1 MKPLIKV
8 VLYLGLLIL
17 IVGICLYFYRSYEG
31 FQSSGADSSGS
42 ISFCDTNENKCD
54 EKCINK
60 SYEQGGLDPE
70 NLEEQPLYD
79 LYDATNFEIIAG
91 TNTAPKTSVERY
103 DMAAELGEF
112 DIGAPVPWDYENR
125 DQDPAEILWGEVHP
139 DVSIK
144 IFDKAFTRELFGSA
158 NPATFIEM
166 DNNTGQMAYRSNVF
180 QTTVYTPEAAIAIG
194 IAEAFQDSWTEAII
208 ERVGSTILERL
219 IKLDT
224 DGQRSRDINATL
236 DNSRRSISVRN
247 PITGSVY
254 QMKVGPPRMSYSR
267 AASVVDAT
275 NNLSSATGATR
286 AASSTSQNVERGR
299 ASGLQGMMGRARDF
313 LSGRMTRARDLLI
326 RRPYQRFRQ
335 AAGKGL
341 RVLGQ
346 KLVRIMFAGRY
357 STFRRISQPYRLM
370 LRNYVKK
377 ALTYVLKIV
386 LSKVVFTRICTTTV
400 QSLLN
405 QARLLAGMA
414 AATFGFSLIAAA
426 ALTVFAG
433 LLATG
438 CIIGEY
444 AMGLMMFSCVTWIPA
459 LLNQLVDE
467 NMSKC
472 PDDCPYNIKE
482 AFYASSDAGEAGWEI
497 FGAIPVVGDFTYT
510 FGPYLCWGN
519 NNNTLNVK
527 LKENIKTPYYYYDP
541 TLSIYTEQKPYAKVP
556 SPNDPKN
563 STWIASGISENKEEY
578 SDHYIYKDFYS
589 QYPFLVDFSHKNM
602 LNKMAQYYYDTS
614 RKNIY
619 INIDG
624 TGTFEYISK
633 IYGVISST
641 ELSCDIQCEITEIT
655 IDLMRGTKVCE
666 RIVDVPS
673 DAPCWYHDRRFYFY
687 IDPSRGI
694 SLDTEDNRKCAKY
707 MDYLQTPTKMF
718 PYPSCNDFNTL
729 GSNAGGLSSAECK
742 DFTKINEGTLYDNN
756 NVLVGDRMENMR
768 VACNKRLL
776 MDTVAGSRGARSSW
790 DKFVRMNDN
799 MEKYFVTGCT
809 FVNGTA
815 PEAMDS
821 KNLNAEG
828 TQVGDTI
835 VAVGPIKGTW
845 YPPMVDI
852 DSLSTDSTATVIPDA
867 PDCSIVRSKLL
878 KYGTTSREDR
888 NIERDAQKMEAN
900 TVDLRLAPNPRDW
913 TTVIRTNMA
922 NSPEILTNLKNEV
935 AKSYSVSWLGC
946 PPGDLGCR
954 SRKRGFWGT
963 MAFQS
968 ALGYV
973 GSYRTANVG
982 GVPIPYGAIL
992 TSVMASTGVSAAIQ
1006 CAIDEV
1012 AQQEGTFVVNGLVV
1026 TSHQKEFLIHHG
1038 PTIQYSPGYTPEIKT
1053 TAPPLGLYACTNRY
1067 TVRKFISIFREIYKY
1082 SRSIQKIYRISPMR
1096 KTTINS
1102 ELSCVFNTEY
1112 LNIETNTNI
1121 TKEFKMPMNQVELD
1135 RVITYQ
1141 PGSQIYETNIPIP
1154 EAFEFN
1160 TAEPPIP
1167 TLLTTNIAPRTC
1179 TAVVD
1184 CTNRELQARLFRQFQ
1199 ERYPEVFIDN
1209 RYLSQEDLT
1218 SGTSGAPATPATQGP
1233 ILNPITAWTPLSS
1246 DAERSCVFDIE
1257 FTELDNYLEWMATTR
1272 GSGPTSPTSRKFR
1285 RRITMNLNEIP
1296 NPTNATRCLFDLG
1309 YDDYKYQSWYKKV
1322 PVKNF
1327 EIPPEPTKVNDK
1339 FKPEGCSEPVDCSDP
1354 KLMANLAT
1362 QYNKMH
1368 TNTKING
1375 IFRTF
1380 TPLVSNV
1387 NPPIPLNSGAP
1398 PICDYD
1404 VEMFR
1409 ENGSSPLV
1417 NRETLRMY
1425 LKRTGSGSGSGS
1437 DSGSDSENCMYELL
1451 RDDSNT
1457 SDSGLSLNGTNYAGI
1472 LETPYIWSPDFTN
1485 TIRRTLNNYLLPILG
1500 LNSVETIKS
1509 ASKDMKTSVIT
1520 IYDDSNLLKKLRF
1533 CPDRVCKDPYILQ
1546 KIINVY
1552 NSTNYP
1558 TYPEE
1563 QYMAERR
1570 SIIEFRRAG
1579 IASPTRCHVEFIE
1592 KVEMFDDVLEK
1603 ARNENIRTNL
1613 VQFQFDIEDGGIDLT
1628 APANCSIKIKPFVK
1642 DDVLKGTLDISSDPY
1657 GIQSDASVVST
1668 EVFTSGSDSGSGSSG
1683 KALNY
1688 TAPVIDCMSEAVL
1701 RSVHSRY
1708 RSDIL
1713 ASRNGNTNLAN
1724 KMFYVLQY
1732 FNPAPNICE
1741 YKMQIQHAYYDR
1753 DYKQYYKVPTVPLGS
1768 NQLNFTADDVSS
1780 YIVAKW
1786 EIGTQYNMETGVIVN
1801 NSPTVTE
1808 VFLPDLDLRGD
1819 KIYKSASDT
1828 EEVIMP
1834 YLANESSTTLPE
1846 NRRYTVFNSPGR
1858 PVPQV

>member
-8 VLYLGLLIL
+8 VLYVGLLIL

-31 FQSSGADSSGS
+31 FQSSGTSSSGS

-60 SYEQGGLDPE
+60 SYEAGGLDPE

-79 LYDATNFEIIAG
+79 LYDAANFDIITG
-91 TNTAPKTSVERY
+91 TNTASKTSVERY

-112 DIGAPVPWDYENR
+112 DTGAPVPWDYENR

-180 QTTVYTPEAAIAIG
+180 QTTVYTPDAAVAIG
-194 IAEAFQDSWTEAII
+194 IAEAFQDSWTEALI
-208 ERVGSTILERL
+208 ERIGEGILDRL
-219 IKLDT
+219 KNIDT
-224 DGQRSRDINATL
+224 DGKRSRDINATL
-236 DNSRRSISVRN
+236 DNSRRSIGG
-247 PITGSVY
+247 I
-254 QMKVGPPRMSYSR
+254 KVGPPRLSYSQ

-275 NNLSSATGATR
+275 NNLASATGATR

-313 LSGRMTRARDLLI
+313 LNGRMRRARDALI
-326 RRPYQRFRQ
+326 TRPYQRFRETSRR
-335 AAGKGL
+335 GL

-346 KLVRIMFAGRY
+346 KLVKIIFAGRY
-357 STFRRISQPYRLM
+357 STFSKIAQPYRLM

-426 ALTVFAG
+426 ALTALAS
-433 LLATG
+433 LLAIG
-438 CIIGEY
+438 CAIGEY
-444 AMGLMMFSCVTWIPA
+444 AMTLMMFSCVTWIPA

-578 SDHYIYKDFYS
+578 SDHYLYKDFYS

-619 INIDG
+619 INMDG

-655 IDLMRGTKVCE
+655 IDLMRGTKLCE

-694 SLDTEDNRKCAKY
+694 SLDTEDNRKCSKY
-707 MDYLQTPTKMF
+707 MDYLQTPTKLF

-729 GSNAGGLSSAECK
+729 GNPGGLTSAECK
-742 DFTKINEGTLYDNN
+742 DYTKINEGTLYDNN

-776 MDTVAGSRGARSSW
+776 MDTVAGSRGARSTW
-790 DKFVRMNDN
+790 DKIVRMNDN

-821 KNLNAEG
+821 KNLNVEG

-845 YPPMVDI
+845 YPPMVDPYTLNP
-852 DSLSTDSTATVIPDA
+852 DSSATTIPDA
-867 PDCSIVRSKLL
+867 PDCNIVRSKLL
-878 KYGTTSREDR
+878 KYGTTTREDR
-888 NIERDAQKMEAN
+888 SIERDAQKMEAN
-900 TVDLRLAPNPRDW
+900 TVDLRISPDARDW
-913 TTVIRTNMA
+913 KTVIKTNMS

-935 AKSYSVSWLGC
+935 AKAYSISWLDC
-946 PPGDLGCR
+946 PPGDLKCR
-954 SRKRGFWGT
+954 EQKPGFWGT

-968 ALGYV
+968 ALGFV
-973 GSYRTANVG
+973 GSYATMSGPG
-982 GVPIPYGAIL
+982 GIPIPAGALL
-992 TSVMASTGVSAAIQ
+992 TSVMASTGMTAAIQ

-1012 AQQEGTFVVNGLVV
+1012 AKQEGTFVINGLVV
-1026 TSHQKEFLIHHG
+1026 TSHQKNYLIHHG
-1038 PTIQYSPGYTPEIKT
+1038 PTMQYSPGYVPDIKIT
-1053 TAPPLGLYACTNRY
+1053 VPPLGLYNCTNRY
-1067 TVRKFISIFREIYKY
+1067 TVRKFISIFRETYKY
-1082 SRSIQKIYRISPMR
+1082 SRTIEKIYRISPMR
-1096 KTTINS
+1096 KTAINS

-1121 TKEFKMPMNQVELD
+1121 TKEFKLPMNQVELD
-1135 RVITYQ
+1135 GVITYQ

-1167 TLLTTNIAPRTC
+1167 TLLMPNIAPRTC
-1179 TAVVD
+1179 TVTVD
-1184 CTNRELQARLFRQFQ
+1184 CSNRELQARLFRQFQ

-1218 SGTSGAPATPATQGP
+1218 SGTSGTPATQGT
-1233 ILNPITAWTPLSS
+1233 ILNPINAWTPLTT
-1246 DAERSCVFDIE
+1246 DTERKCVFDIE
-1257 FTELDNYLEWMATTR
+1257 FTVLNNYLEWIATTG
-1272 GSGPTSPTSRKFR
+1272 GSGPTQPTSRKIR
-1285 RRITMNLNEIP
+1285 RRVTMNLTEIP
-1296 NPTNATRCLFDLG
+1296 KPTNATKCLFDLG
-1309 YDDYKYQSWYKKV
+1309 YDDYKYQVWYKKV

-1327 EIPPEPTKVNDK
+1327 EIPPEPTKTNDN
-1339 FKPEGCSEPVDCSDP
+1339 FKPEGCSEPVDCSNP
-1354 KLMANLAT
+1354 TLMAKLVT
-1362 QYNKMH
+1362 QYNKAH

-1380 TPLVSNV
+1380 TPLVSNII
-1387 NPPIPLNSGAP
+1387 PPIPLNSGAP
-1398 PICDYD
+1398 PVCDYD

-1409 ENGSSPLV
+1409 ENGSSPIV

-1425 LKRTGSGSGSGS
+1425 LKRSDSGSGSGS
-1437 DSGSDSENCMYELL
+1437 DSDSCMYDLL

-1457 SDSGLSLNGTNYAGI
+1457 SDSGKSLNGTNYAGI
-1472 LETPYIWSPDFTN
+1472 LEIPYIWSPDFTN
-1485 TIRRTLNNYLLPILG
+1485 TMRRTLNNYLLPILG
-1500 LNSVETIKS
+1500 LNSVETIKA
-1509 ASKDMKTSVIT
+1509 ASKDMKTSVIS
-1520 IYDDSNLLKKLRF
+1520 IYDDTNLLKRLQF
-1533 CPDRVCKDPYILQ
+1533 CPDRACKDPYILQ

-1552 NSTNYP
+1552 NSVNYP

-1563 QYMAERR
+1563 QYMSERR

-1613 VQFQFDIEDGGIDLT
+1613 VQFQFDIESGGIDLT

-1657 GIQSDASVVST
+1657 GIQSEASVVSS
-1668 EVFTSGSDSGSGSSG
+1668 EVFTAGSGSGSSA

-1688 TAPVIDCMSEAVL
+1688 TAPVIDCMSQAVL
-1701 RSVHSRY
+1701 TSVHSKY
-1708 RSDIL
+1708 RSNIL

-1724 KMFYVLQY
+1724 KMFNVLQY

-1741 YKMQIQHAYYDR
+1741 YKMQIQHAYYDS
-1753 DYKQYYKVPTVPLGS
+1753 DYKQYYKVPTGS
-1768 NQLNFTADDVSS
+1768 TFTADDVPS

-1786 EIGTQYNMETGVIVN
+1786 DIGSQYNMETGVIVN
-1801 NSPTVTE
+1801 NNPTVTE
-1808 VFLPDLDLRGD
+1808 VFLPDLDIRGD
-1819 KIYKSASDT
+1819 KIYKSPSDT

-1834 YLANESSTTLPE
+1834 YLANESSTTMPE